1 MRVKVSAFAYRPV
14 RTSVP
19 TPHPNLRFLFVCLF
33 VFKLS
38 ILFEMKYSI
47 SEKEVIYVG
56 LMCRWTTLGTTYIH
70 GEVMGFRFSSEVM
83 FGGVESAL
91 TFYSGD
97 IAHSRCAKISLHP
110 CLWWP
115 RSLLLLTHPLTH
127 TLFFSRWE
135 ITASWKFVIVSKTVL
150 YRGIVQIYAETI
162 HNIFRY
168 I

>member
-19 TPHPNLRFLFVCLF
+19 TPHPNLCFLFVCLF

-38 ILFEMKYSI
+38 ILFEMKYFI
-47 SEKEVIYVG
+47 AEKEVISVVS
-56 LMCRWTTLGTTYIH
+56 MCRWTTLGTTYIH
-70 GEVMGFRFSSEVM
+70 GEVVGFRFSSEVM
-83 FGGVESAL
+83 LGDVESAL

-97 IAHSRCAKISLHP
+97 IAHS
-110 CLWWP
+110 
-115 RSLLLLTHPLTH
+115 LLTHPHTH
-127 TLFFSRWE
+127 TQTDRYTHTHTHFFSRWE
-135 ITASWKFVIVSKTVL
+135 ITASWKFMIGSKTVL
-150 YRGIVQIYAETI
+150 YRGIVQIYAKTI